1 MEKVIEGVTNLTT
14 PHLMHLSARQTD
26 RRRHGLEGGKRASR
40 GGEVNNTDKGLDGAK
55 IVLWRFRN

>member
-55 IVLWRFRN
+55 IVL